1 MFLLLFGIFHYTF
14 SNPGTNGFLFNKLF
28 LEKLPY
34 KVRKNHAQVIGAIRI
49 ANFFNGIPGF
59 SSQNVLKIF
68 FGSGIY
74 CLFIK
79 KTG

>member
-1 MFLLLFGIFHYTF
+1 MV
-14 SNPGTNGFLFNKLF
+14 FLFNKLF

-34 KVRKNHAQVIGAIRI
+34 KVRKNHVQVIGVIRI
-49 ANFFNGIPGF
+49 ANFFNVIPGF
-59 SSQNVLKIF
+59 SSQNALKIF